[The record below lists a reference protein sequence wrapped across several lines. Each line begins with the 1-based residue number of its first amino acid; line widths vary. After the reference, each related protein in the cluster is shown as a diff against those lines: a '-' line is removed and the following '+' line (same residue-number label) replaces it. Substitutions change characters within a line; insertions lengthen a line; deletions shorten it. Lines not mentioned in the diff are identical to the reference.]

1 MTPETVMNEL
11 QAALNLG
18 LIVATPLLG
27 MALIIGVVIGLLQ
40 AATQVNEPSIAFIG
54 KIFGLAAVLAIAGG
68 WMLSRLVQFTIS
80 LYQRIPSML
89 G

>member
-1 MTPETVMNEL
+1 MTPDTVMSEL
-11 QAALNLG
+11 QAALTVG
-18 LIVATPLLG
+18 LTVATPMLGVALL
-27 MALIIGVVIGLLQ
+27 IGVVIGLLQ

-54 KIFGLAAVLAIAGG
+54 KIIALAAVLAVGGG
-68 WMLSRLVQFTIS
+68 WMLNQMVQFTIA

>member
-1 MTPETVMNEL
+1 MTPETVMGEL
-11 QAALNLG
+11 QAALSLG
-18 LIVATPLLG
+18 LTVATPMLG

-54 KIFGLAAVLAIAGG
+54 KIFGLSAVLAIAGG
-68 WMLSRLVQFTIS
+68 WMLSQLVQFTIA
-80 LYQRIPSML
+80 LFQRIPSML

>member
-1 MTPETVMNEL
+1 MTPDTVMSEL
-11 QAALNLG
+11 QAALTVGLTVAMPMLG
-18 LIVATPLLG
+18 V
-27 MALIIGVVIGLLQ
+27 ALIIGVAIGLLQ

-54 KIFGLAAVLAIAGG
+54 KIIALAAVLAVGGG
-68 WMLSRLVQFTIS
+68 WMLNQMVQFTIA

>member
-1 MTPETVMNEL
+1 MTADTVMSEL
-11 QAALNLG
+11 QAALSMG
-18 LIVATPLLG
+18 LMIATPMLGIALLV
-27 MALIIGVVIGLLQ
+27 GVAIGLLQ

-54 KIFGLAAVLAIAGG
+54 KIFSLAAVLAIGGG
-68 WMLSRLVQFTIS
+68 WMLNSLVQFTIA

>member
-1 MTPETVMNEL
+1 MTPDTVMSEL
-11 QAALNLG
+11 QAALGMGLMIAAPMLG
-18 LIVATPLLG
+18 VALL
-27 MALIIGVVIGLLQ
+27 IGVAIGLLQ

-54 KIFGLAAVLAIAGG
+54 KIFSLAVVLAIGGG
-68 WMLSRLVQFTIS
+68 WMLNQLVQFTIS

>member
-1 MTPETVMNEL
+1 MTPETVMNQL

-18 LIVATPLLG
+18 LIVATPMLG
-27 MALIIGVVIGLLQ
+27 MALIIGVAIGLLQ

-68 WMLSRLVQFTIS
+68 WMLSQLVQFTIA